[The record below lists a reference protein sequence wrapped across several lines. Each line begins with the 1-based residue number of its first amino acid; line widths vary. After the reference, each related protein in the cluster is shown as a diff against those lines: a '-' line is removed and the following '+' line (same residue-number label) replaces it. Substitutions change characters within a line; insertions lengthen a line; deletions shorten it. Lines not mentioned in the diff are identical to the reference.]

1 MSIRNYAR
9 IRKLRPIR
17 YLRHGIDSKLINYF
31 TGNSKTVEKTM
42 EVGFTCTAPPKKRVV
57 CNTMMRKDRIDIPYV
72 MTWSHQRLDGK
83 LKNQLNSTKSDA
95 RSKNL
100 FVNSNA

>member
-1 MSIRNYAR
+1 MPPCVHFNVRPKLCPSTQCPV
-9 IRKLRPIR
+9 KLRPIR

-83 LKNQLNSTKSDA
+83 LKN
-95 RSKNL
+95 
-100 FVNSNA
+100 